1 MYMSV
6 ETWQFRVSM
15 PVNKDY
21 WDEWHANP
29 ENGLYH
35 ATSPDRLESIMQ
47 HGLHPW
53 DSPIA
58 GGSRYEPEALI
69 PGKWGFDSNDE
80 PPREIAWRPMEWP
93 RRTSAAMYTPW
104 QWGEWGR
111 GIYYPETGVLQTWSD
126 DRSHLDVWNDDE
138 NYSQPGGAHHIVIRP
153 NGTVHDQG
161 AFARDFGD
169 TETDVP
175 GLQQALKELDP
186 RLRLDSS
193 NDWSFGPTE
202 PMEEEP
208 SSVSRGEDGGT
219 EHGVQTA
226 NDFAGSL

>member
-1 MYMSV
+1 
-6 ETWQFRVSM
+6 M